1 MAEDRLTQIIKPA
14 LADLG
19 FDLVRV
25 LLTGTPGGRG
35 RRHLQIMA
43 EPSDLSEMTVDHCAT
58 ISRHLAAVLDVEDPI
73 REAYLLEVSS
83 PGMDRPLTREQD
95 FDRFKGE
102 TVKVTLLQPLDGRKR
117 FRGTLAGQDEQ
128 GRICLDTLAGRLT
141 FTLEELDQARI
152 DPSDYFSVPRR
163 GKEQKQQ
170 ASASALADQPP
181 GVQN

>member
-1 MAEDRLTQIIKPA
+1 LADDRLTQIIKPA

-25 LLTGTPGGRG
+25 LLTGTPGGPG
-35 RRHLQIMA
+35 RRHLQVMA

-102 TVKVTLLQPLDGRKR
+102 MVKVTLLQPLDGRKR
-117 FRGTLAGQDEQ
+117 FRGTLAGRDEQ
-128 GRICLDTLAGRLT
+128 GRICLDTLTGRLT
-141 FTLEELDQARI
+141 FTLDELDQARI

-163 GKEQKQQ
+163 GKGQKQPVT
-170 ASASALADQPP
+170 AVPSAEQSETA
-181 GVQN
+181 